1 MVSGT
6 VKPATHCRAANNAFF
21 VAACLDFRGFKP
33 WRSDCAIYNIKVAS
47 LVLVER
53 LLMGFWLPCFRECG
67 PRVFV
72 IQEVVNP
79 VAVAA

>member
-1 MVSGT
+1 M
-6 VKPATHCRAANNAFF
+6 
-21 VAACLDFRGFKP
+21 
-33 WRSDCAIYNIKVAS
+33 YNIKVAS

-53 LLMGFWLPCFRECG
+53 LLMGFWLPCFRECR

-72 IQEVVNP
+72 IQEVVDP